1 MAYIKTEEVSAIRNE
16 LKKRFGHTGLKF
28 GVRKMHHS
36 SVHVT
41 IKAGPVDFS
50 DLYKGHYG
58 SGDHY
63 AQINVYHLDNY
74 GKHQPLFE
82 EILKIIKTAPALA
95 EGGREWFDKSDAMT
109 DYFHTAVYINLNV
122 GEYDKPYVYNGK
134 KAEYDP
140 NGLPLNFTDRYH
152 VEEVA

>member
-1 MAYIKTEEVSAIRNE
+1 
-16 LKKRFGHTGLKF
+16 
-28 GVRKMHHS
+28 MHHS

-109 DYFHTAVYINLNV
+109 DYFHTAFYINLNV

-134 KAEYDP
+134 SD
-140 NGLPLNFTDRYH
+140 LPVLKLTK
-152 VEEVA
+152 EMEVA

>member
-28 GVRKMHHS
+28 GVRKRHHS

-41 IKAGPVDFS
+41 IKAGPIDFS
-50 DLYKGHYG
+50 DIYRD
-58 SGDHY
+58 GDQY
-63 AQINVYHLDNY
+63 AQVNIYHLHMY

-82 EILKIIKTAPALA
+82 EIEKIIKTAPALA

-109 DYFHTAVYINLNV
+109 DYFHTAFYIDLDV
-122 GEYDKPYVYNGK
+122 GSYDKPYVYTGK
-134 KAEYDP
+134 KSEYDP
-140 NGLPLNFTDRYH
+140 NGLPVNFTDRYH
-152 VEEVA
+152 QDEMEVA